1 MSYDPSI
8 FNIAPYYDDFDT
20 NNRFL
25 RVLFKPGY
33 AVQARELTQMQSIL
47 QDQISKMGDHL
58 FKDGSRIVGAPIT
71 VRNTNFLGLKTGT
84 GTPFAAFA
92 SADWKSL
99 VGGTIYYGATAS
111 ATIAHVL
118 PPETDDK
125 LFVVLD
131 YVNGYSSQIGN
142 SATGVTVGITTGAG
156 VGYSPFVVA
165 GATYNGLCKLVT
177 VAEGIF
183 YVDGAFV
190 LNTEQ
195 SFAPYSV
202 AGSQRNLSGTVGGV
216 TFSALDKKIG
226 FTITR
231 DTVTSSEDATL
242 LDPSYGSPNYRAPG
256 ADRFVIDLDLA
267 QVGLTETP
275 DDFVEL
281 LRLEDG
287 KVTQKIDKVVYGDL
301 AKTLAQR
308 TYDES
313 GSYVV
318 KPFDVSVRETS
329 PVSENLNVVIG
340 PGKAYVFG
348 TEVETKYPTIIGIS
362 KGRSTQS
369 AVSSSFVFNT
379 GNSIG
384 VSLDRT
390 NYGVTAYT
398 NMNTLNGGS
407 AVVKFRNS
415 SNAVIGEAKVHGLI
429 PNLGAGKTGSQYS
442 MYLYGVC
449 SGSVI
454 AGASSAAVYGTVGG
468 TGYTWGVFTPSNGVT
483 FPAIS
488 GSGVNDACL
497 VYEIAP
503 THGISAFTALTFYG
517 KIVSKTL
524 TPVPVGNTTTYT
536 VSRDGIG
543 LDLPSV
549 SSTAISL
556 VDGLSAT
563 PTSST
568 SVVGKYALIS
578 QSGGPGTT
586 GMALSPVNF
595 GAASTGVSS
604 NSTSVVLGISTS
616 ADLVGFTASVRM
628 VLPYKYTADF
638 TSSTC
643 RTKTSTSNTITN
655 GSYTLRTINGRI
667 GITLPHWDVYSVSA
681 ISVCASGTN
690 AANND
695 ALVDFELDDG
705 QREGFYD
712 YAALVV
718 KKSKEGAAG
727 PGTNPVAQY
736 TATTPIVLTT
746 TYKYLL
752 HGGYDFGPF
761 VGQHSYISSGI
772 SYDQIPLFTNPRTGR
787 TVSLANCVDFRHSGP
802 TADTI
807 LSKPYGD
814 YESMTVSSATWTNL
828 LPRIDRLSLKINPS
842 DASTSFTIDTGA
854 AELAPQSPPE
864 SENSMTIATLLVPAY
879 THRPNDVVVTRN
891 DVRRYTMSDISSVEK
906 RIDDVEVFSK
916 LTFSEREIDAKQIK
930 PLVDAYIVNGGSA
943 ITFASEPIKTS
954 IYADDFYGHA
964 GGDVGDVDHRCSV
977 DYEYGELRS
986 LFLHTPLTLASAGAQ
1001 TLSTAVVS
1009 ADGLLTL
1016 PYTTIT
1022 HIDGS
1027 GYNKSITVNPT
1038 GTVNWLG
1045 FMRLTKQYE
1054 TQFETG
1060 IRPVVYNN
1068 NMLENDNWIGSN
1080 ANNTRGFGTQW
1091 NDWEY
1096 LWTGSQIRTDQSDDI
1111 QKRILE
1117 TPKSN
1122 SPSSIPTTNSGNEK
1136 TTVNRSTTATNQRI
1150 GNMLSASRLIGKT
1163 RYKTEDNNIID
1174 RSVVPYVPVLTIGVT
1189 AYGLR
1194 PNSTGLGLY
1203 VDAILV
1209 KSGITTDSNGSAGV
1223 TFAFTSGEFLAGEKS
1238 IRITDNTSTQSATQ
1252 AVDGIFY
1259 CGGNVRQRIDG
1270 VYSTRNP
1277 EYRRQTV
1284 TSEGIIKDPFNR
1296 EVSYDNITDT
1306 ISNNRWT
1313 DPLCQTFIVDG
1324 KATPEGI
1331 FAGSVNLYFEAKDT
1345 TLPVTVQL
1353 RPTINGYP
1361 SPSVSFPFSTVTM
1374 MPGAVN
1380 TGLVGDTT
1388 TPVATGFTFSSPVYL
1403 PPGEY
1408 AIAVLTNSKNYTLR
1422 ANDSGVNLTN
1432 IGRGNNPLVGTLY
1445 ESQSVGAAVQNLGS
1459 DIAFSVNRCEFNQSS
1474 GFVSYSALPVSSCQV
1489 LQVNV
1494 PQIVPENCTSSI
1506 VLDSTLSLSN
1516 GQNKYLSDVYT
1527 TTKSLKFSLAK
1538 PSNSYISPA
1547 VDTGLFFGMGA
1558 NMIVTNGTTPTTAY
1572 VSKTVAL
1579 PEELVSSGVFAT
1591 AEVVCPYGSEV
1602 RAYVRWSD
1610 RGESDMFGK
1619 AWTQMSAVGGI
1630 GSPLYPF
1637 TASANLS
1644 KTELDFRPTQ
1654 WEWLNAASTVRA
1666 YQIKLVYT
1674 TTTSGATKTYSVLPC
1689 VRSLRMCSFRTI

>member
-8 FNIAPYYDDFDT
+8 FNISPYYDDFDA

-25 RVLFKPGY
+25 RVMFKPGY
-33 AVQARELTQMQSIL
+33 AVQARELTQIQSIL

-58 FKDGSRIVGAPIT
+58 FKDGSRIVGASIT

-92 SADWKSL
+92 SDDWKSL
-99 VGGTIYYGATAS
+99 VGGTVYYGATAS

-131 YVNGYSSQIGN
+131 YVNGYASQVHT
-142 SATGVTVGITTGAG
+142 TGVTVGITTGTG

-177 VAEGIF
+177 VGEGIF

-202 AGSQRNLSGTVGGV
+202 ANNERNLSGTVGGV
-216 TFSALDKKIG
+216 TFSALDKKVG
-226 FTITR
+226 FAITR

-256 ADRFVIDLDLA
+256 ADRYVINLDLA

-362 KGRSTQS
+362 KGRLLQTG
-369 AVSSSFVFNT
+369 VSSSFVFNT

-384 VSLDRT
+384 VSLDKT
-390 NYGVTAYT
+390 NYGSTAYT
-398 NMNTLNGGS
+398 NLNTLNGGS

-429 PNLGAGKTGSQYS
+429 PNLGTGKTGFQYS

-454 AGASSAAVYGTVGG
+454 AGASTAAVYGFVGG

-483 FPAIS
+483 FPAIT
-488 GSGVNDACL
+488 GSGVNDTCL

-503 THGISAFTALTFYG
+503 TQGISAFTALTFYG

-524 TPVPVGNTTTYT
+524 IPGYNATGVTYT
-536 VSRDGIG
+536 VANSSAG
-543 LDLPSV
+543 LDLPTASI
-549 SSTAISL
+549 SSAISL
-556 VDGLSAT
+556 VDGLSTT
-563 PTSST
+563 PST
-568 SVVGKYALIS
+568 TTLSQYSLIS
-578 QSGGPGTT
+578 QTGTT
-586 GMALSPVNF
+586 AMALSPANCT
-595 GAASTGVSS
+595 GAGVYSIGS
-604 NSTSVVLGISTS
+604 SVVIGISTS
-616 ADLVGFTASVRM
+616 ADLTGFTSANSVRM

-638 TSSTC
+638 TSTTC
-643 RTKTSTSNTITN
+643 RTKTSTSNIISN
-655 GSYTLRTINGRI
+655 AAYTLKKINGRI

-681 ISVCASGTN
+681 ISAATTTN
-690 AANND
+690 QANND
-695 ALVDFELDDG
+695 ALADFELDDG

-718 KKSKEGAAG
+718 KKSKEQAAS
-727 PGTNPVAQY
+727 PGSNNFTYAEN
-736 TATTPIVLTT
+736 ISFVLST
-746 TYKYLL
+746 TYKYLA
-752 HGGYDFGPF
+752 HAGNAFGPF

-807 LSKPYGD
+807 VSKPYGD
-814 YESMTVSSATWTNL
+814 YQSMTVSSATWTNF
-828 LPRIDRLSLKINPS
+828 LPRMDRLSLKINPS
-842 DASTSFTIDTGA
+842 DASTTFAIDTGA
-854 AELAPQSPPE
+854 SELSPQSPPE

-879 THRPNDVVVTRN
+879 THRANDVVVTKN

-930 PLVDAYIVNGGSA
+930 PLVDSYVVNGGTA

-964 GGDVGDVDHRCSV
+964 GGDVGDTDHRCSV

-986 LFLHTPLTLASAGAQ
+986 LFVHTPLRLDNAGTQ

-1016 PYTTIT
+1016 PYSTTT
-1022 HIDGS
+1022 HVDGS
-1027 GYNKSITVNPT
+1027 GYNKTITVNPT

-1045 FMRLTKQYE
+1045 FMQLSKQYE

-1080 ANNTRGFGTQW
+1080 ANDTRGFGTQW

-1096 LWTGSQIRTDQSDDI
+1096 LWMGSQIRTDQPDDI

-1122 SPSSIPTTNSGNEK
+1122 SPSSIPTINSGNEK
-1136 TTVNRSTTATNQRI
+1136 TTVNRSTVATNQRI
-1150 GNMLSASRLIGKT
+1150 GNMLSASRLIGRT
-1163 RYKTEDNNIID
+1163 RHKTEDNHIID
-1174 RSVVPYVPVLTIGVT
+1174 RTVVPYVPVTTVGVT

-1203 VDAILV
+1203 VDGTLV
-1209 KSGITTDSNGSAGV
+1209 KSGISTDSNGSVGV
-1223 TFAFTSGEFLAGEKS
+1223 TFAFTSGGFLAGEKS
-1238 IRITDNTSTQSATQ
+1238 IRITDNSSTQNATQ
-1252 AVDGIFY
+1252 AVDGVFY
-1259 CGGNVRQRIDG
+1259 CGGNIRQRIDG

-1306 ISNNRWT
+1306 LSNNRWI
-1313 DPLCQTFIVDG
+1313 DPLCQTFIVDA

-1331 FAGSVNLYFEAKDT
+1331 FANSVNLYFEAKDT
-1345 TLPVTVQL
+1345 SLPVTVQL

-1361 SPSVSFPFSTVTM
+1361 SPSVSFPFSTVTK
-1374 MPGAVN
+1374 MPAAVS

-1445 ESQSVGAAVQNLGS
+1445 QPQSVGAAVQNLGT
-1459 DIAFSVNRCEFNQSS
+1459 DIAFAVNRCEFNQSS
-1474 GFVSYSALPVSSCQV
+1474 GFMSYPSLPITNCQV
-1489 LQVNV
+1489 LQVAV
-1494 PQIVPENCTSSI
+1494 PQIVPTNCTSSI
-1506 VLDSTLSLSN
+1506 VLDSTLSLPN
-1516 GQNKYLSDVYT
+1516 GQNKYLSSVYLGA
-1527 TTKSLKFSLAK
+1527 KEIKFNIGK

-1547 VDTGLFFGMGA
+1547 VDAGLFFGIGA
-1558 NMIVTNGTTPTTAY
+1558 NMITTDGTSPASPTTSY
-1572 VSKTVAL
+1572 VSKAVTL
-1579 PEELVSSGVFAT
+1579 PEELVSTGVFAT
-1591 AEVVCPYGSEV
+1591 AEVVCPYGSKVE
-1602 RAYVRWSD
+1602 AYVRWSD
-1610 RGESDMFGK
+1610 RGESDMLGK
-1619 AWTQMSAVGGI
+1619 AWTAMSAVGGI

-1654 WEWLNAASTVRA
+1654 WEWLNTTGSTVRA

-1674 TTTSGATKTYSVLPC
+1674 TTTSGATKTYAALPC

>member
-1 MSYDPSI
+1 
-8 FNIAPYYDDFDT
+8 
-20 NNRFL
+20 
-25 RVLFKPGY
+25 
-33 AVQARELTQMQSIL
+33 
-47 QDQISKMGDHL
+47 
-58 FKDGSRIVGAPIT
+58 
-71 VRNTNFLGLKTGT
+71 
-84 GTPFAAFA
+84 
-92 SADWKSL
+92 
-99 VGGTIYYGATAS
+99 
-111 ATIAHVL
+111 
-118 PPETDDK
+118 
-125 LFVVLD
+125 
-131 YVNGYSSQIGN
+131 
-142 SATGVTVGITTGAG
+142 
-156 VGYSPFVVA
+156 
-165 GATYNGLCKLVT
+165 
-177 VAEGIF
+177 
-183 YVDGAFV
+183 
-190 LNTEQ
+190 
-195 SFAPYSV
+195 
-202 AGSQRNLSGTVGGV
+202 
-216 TFSALDKKIG
+216 
-226 FTITR
+226 
-231 DTVTSSEDATL
+231 
-242 LDPSYGSPNYRAPG
+242 
-256 ADRFVIDLDLA
+256 
-267 QVGLTETP
+267 
-275 DDFVEL
+275 
-281 LRLEDG
+281 
-287 KVTQKIDKVVYGDL
+287 
-301 AKTLAQR
+301 
-308 TYDES
+308 
-313 GSYVV
+313 
-318 KPFDVSVRETS
+318 
-329 PVSENLNVVIG
+329 
-340 PGKAYVFG
+340 
-348 TEVETKYPTIIGIS
+348 
-362 KGRSTQS
+362 
-369 AVSSSFVFNT
+369 VFNT

-384 VSLDRT
+384 VSLDRI
-390 NYGVTAYT
+390 NYGSTAYT

-429 PNLGAGKTGSQYS
+429 PNLPLGAGKTGSQYS

-454 AGASSAAVYGTVGG
+454 AGASTATIHGTVGL
-468 TGYTWGVFTPSNGVT
+468 TGYTWGAFTPSNGVT
-483 FPAIS
+483 FSAIS
-488 GSGVNDACL
+488 GGGVNDSCL

-517 KIVSKTL
+517 KIVSKTIPGI
-524 TPVPVGNTTTYT
+524 TIGNSTYYT
-536 VSRDGIG
+536 VSRDTSG

-549 SSTAISL
+549 STAISL

-568 SVVGKYALIS
+568 SVVGQYTLIS
-578 QSGGPGTT
+578 QTGPGTT
-586 GMALSPVNF
+586 AMALSPVNF
-595 GAASTGVSS
+595 GTASTGVSS

-616 ADLVGFTASVRM
+616 ADLAGFTASVRM
-628 VLPYKYTADF
+628 VLPYKYTSDF

-681 ISVCASGTN
+681 ISVGSTAG
-690 AANND
+690 NND

-718 KKSKEGAAG
+718 KKSKEGAAS
-727 PGTNPVAQY
+727 PGASPVTY
-736 TATTPIVLTT
+736 SSLNTIFITT

-814 YESMTVSSATWTNL
+814 YQSMTVSSATWTNF

-842 DASTSFTIDTGA
+842 DASTTFAIDTGA

-879 THRPNDVVVTRN
+879 THRENDVVVTKN
-891 DVRRYTMSDISSVEK
+891 DVRRYTMADINNVEK

-930 PLVDAYIVNGGSA
+930 PLVDAYVVNGGIA
-943 ITFASEPIKTS
+943 ITFGSEPIKTS

-986 LFLHTPLTLASAGAQ
+986 LFLHTPLTLGATSAQ
-1001 TLSTAVVS
+1001 SLTLSS
-1009 ADGLLTL
+1009 DGLLTL
-1016 PYTTIT
+1016 PYTTLT

-1045 FMRLTKQYE
+1045 FMRLSKQYE

-1060 IRPVVYNN
+1060 IRPIVYNN

-1096 LWTGSQIRTDQSDDI
+1096 IWTGSQIRTDQSDDI

-1150 GNMLSASRLIGKT
+1150 GNMLSASRLIGRTRHKT
-1163 RYKTEDNNIID
+1163 DDNSIID
-1174 RSVVPYVPVLTIGVT
+1174 KTVVPYVPVATIGVT

-1203 VDAILV
+1203 VDAVLV
-1209 KSGITTDSNGSAGV
+1209 KTGITTDSNGSVGV
-1223 TFAFTSGEFLAGEKS
+1223 TFAFTSGGFLAGEKS
-1238 IRITDNTSTQSATQ
+1238 IRITDNTNTQNATQ

-1259 CGGNVRQRIDG
+1259 CEGNVRQRIDG

-1296 EVSYDNITDT
+1296 EVSYDNIVDT
-1306 ISNNRWT
+1306 LSNNRWT

-1331 FAGSVNLYFEAKDT
+1331 FAASVNLYFEAKDT

-1374 MPGAVN
+1374 MPDAVN
-1380 TGLVGDTT
+1380 TGLVGNTT

-1459 DIAFSVNRCEFNQSS
+1459 DIAFSVNRCEFSPTTGSVVYGGLAVPN
-1474 GFVSYSALPVSSCQV
+1474 CQV
-1489 LQVNV
+1489 LQVTV
-1494 PQIVPENCTSSI
+1494 PQIVPANCTSSI
-1506 VLDSTLSLSN
+1506 ALDSVGTNLSLSN
-1516 GQNKYLSDVYT
+1516 GQNKYLSSVYT
-1527 TTKSLKFSLAK
+1527 TAQGSKDLKFSLTK

-1547 VDTGLFFGMGA
+1547 VDVGLFFGIGA
-1558 NMIVTNGTTPTTAY
+1558 NMITTDGNTPTTSY
-1572 VSKTVAL
+1572 VSKAVTL

-1619 AWTQMSAVGGI
+1619 AWTAMSAVGGI

-1637 TASANLS
+1637 TASSNLS

>member
-8 FNIAPYYDDFDT
+8 FNISPYYDDFDA

-25 RVLFKPGY
+25 RVMFKPGY

-58 FKDGSRIVGAPIT
+58 FKDGSRIVGASIT

-84 GTPFAAFA
+84 GTPFAGFA
-92 SADWKSL
+92 SDDWKSL
-99 VGGTIYYGATAS
+99 VGGTVYYGATAS

-142 SATGVTVGITTGAG
+142 ATTGITVGITTGTG

-165 GATYNGLCKLVT
+165 GATHNGLCKLVT

-195 SFAPYSV
+195 SFAPYSIENN
-202 AGSQRNLSGTVGGV
+202 QRNLSGTVGGV
-216 TFSALDKKIG
+216 TFSALDKKVG
-226 FTITR
+226 FAITR
-231 DTVTSSEDATL
+231 DTITSSQDATL

-256 ADRFVIDLDLA
+256 ADRFVINLDLA
-267 QVGLTETP
+267 QVGLAETP

-287 KVTQKIDKVVYGDL
+287 KVTQKIDKIVYGDL
-301 AKTLAQR
+301 AKSLAQR

-318 KPFDVSVRETS
+318 KPFDVSIRETS

-340 PGKAYVFG
+340 PGKAYIFG

-362 KGRSTQS
+362 KGRVLQTG
-369 AVSSSFVFNT
+369 VNSSFVFNT

-384 VSLDRT
+384 VSLDRI
-390 NYGVTAYT
+390 NYGSTAYT

-407 AVVKFRNS
+407 TVVKFRNS

-442 MYLYGVC
+442 MYLYGVS

-454 AGASSAAVYGTVGG
+454 AGASTAVVYGTVAGV
-468 TGYTWGVFTPSNGVT
+468 GYTLSVFTPSNGVT
-483 FPAIS
+483 FPAIT
-488 GSGVNDACL
+488 GSGVNDTCL
-497 VYEIAP
+497 VYEITP

-524 TPVPVGNTTTYT
+524 TPVAVGNSTTYT
-536 VSRDGIG
+536 VSNNTTG

-549 SSTAISL
+549 STAISL
-556 VDGLSAT
+556 VADLPTEPAS
-563 PTSST
+563 TSSA
-568 SVVGKYALIS
+568 SVVGQYALIS
-578 QSGGPGTT
+578 QAGPGTT
-586 GMALSPVNF
+586 AMALSPVNF
-595 GAASTGVSS
+595 GTSSTSVKASSG
-604 NSTSVVLGISTS
+604 SVVLGISTS
-616 ADLVGFTASVRM
+616 ADLAGFTAANSVRM
-628 VLPYKYTADF
+628 VLPYKYTVDF

-643 RTKTSTSNTITN
+643 RTKTSTP
-655 GSYTLRTINGRI
+655 YTLTSTAYTLQTINGRI
-667 GITLPHWDVYSVSA
+667 GITLPHWDVYSVSG
-681 ISVCASGTN
+681 ISTGSAS
-690 AANND
+690 ANTD
-695 ALVDFELDDG
+695 ALSDFELDDG

-712 YAALVV
+712 YAALLV
-718 KKSKEGAAG
+718 KKSKETSII
-727 PGTNPVAQY
+727 PGTMS
-736 TATTPIVLTT
+736 TTYSTKPSIFISA

-752 HGGYDFGPF
+752 HGGYAFGPF

-787 TVSLANCVDFRHSGP
+787 TVSLANCADFRHSGP

-814 YESMTVSSATWTNL
+814 YQSMTVSSATWTNF

-842 DASTSFTIDTGA
+842 DASTVFSIDKGA
-854 AELAPQSPPE
+854 SELAPQSPPE

-879 THRPNDVVVTRN
+879 THRANDVVVTKN
-891 DVRRYTMSDISSVEK
+891 DVRRYTMADINNVEK

-930 PLVDAYIVNGGSA
+930 PLVDSYVVNGGTA

-964 GGDVGDVDHRCSV
+964 GGDVGDVNHRCSV

-986 LFLHTPLTLASAGAQ
+986 LFLHTPLTLGATSAQ
-1001 TLSTAVVS
+1001 SLTLSS
-1009 ADGLLTL
+1009 DGLLTL
-1016 PYTTIT
+1016 PYTTTT
-1022 HIDGS
+1022 HIDAS

-1045 FMRLTKQYE
+1045 FIRLSKQYE

-1080 ANNTRGFGTQW
+1080 ANDTRGFGTQW

-1096 LWTGSQIRTDQSDDI
+1096 LWVGSQIRTDQSDDI

-1117 TPKSN
+1117 TPKNN
-1122 SPSSIPTTNSGNEK
+1122 SPSSIPTINSGNEK
-1136 TTVNRSTTATNQRI
+1136 TTVNRSATATNQRI
-1150 GNMLSASRLIGKT
+1150 GNMLSTSRLVGRTKQ
-1163 RYKTEDNNIID
+1163 KTEDNHIID
-1174 RSVVPYVPVLTIGVT
+1174 KTVVPFIPVATIGIT

-1203 VDAILV
+1203 VDAVLV
-1209 KSGITTDSNGSAGV
+1209 KSGITTDSNGSTGV
-1223 TFAFTSGEFLAGEKS
+1223 TFAFTSGGFLAGEKS
-1238 IRITDNTSTQSATQ
+1238 IRITDNSNTQSATQ

-1259 CGGNVRQRIDG
+1259 CGGNIRQRIDG

-1306 ISNNRWT
+1306 LSNNRWT
-1313 DPLCQTFIVDG
+1313 DPLCQTFIVDA

-1331 FAGSVNLYFEAKDT
+1331 FANSVNLYFEAKDA
-1345 TLPVTVQL
+1345 TLPVTIQL

-1374 MPGAVN
+1374 MPAGVN
-1380 TGLVGDTT
+1380 TGLVGTTT

-1432 IGRGNNPLVGTLY
+1432 LGRGNNPLVGTLY
-1445 ESQSVGAAVQNLGS
+1445 QSQSVGAAVQNLGS
-1459 DIAFSVNRCEFNQSS
+1459 DIAFAVNRCEFSPS
-1474 GFVSYSALPVSSCQV
+1474 TGSVVYGGLSVTDCQV
-1489 LQVNV
+1489 LQVA
-1494 PQIVPENCTSSI
+1494 VPEITPTNCTSSI
-1506 VLDSTLSLSN
+1506 ALDPSVTNLTLLN
-1516 GQNKYLSDVYT
+1516 GQNKYLSSVYQGGS
-1527 TTKSLKFSLAK
+1527 KSLQFSLAK

-1547 VDTGLFFGMGA
+1547 IDTGVFFGIGA
-1558 NMIVTNGTTPTTAY
+1558 KMIATDGNTPTTSY
-1572 VSKTVAL
+1572 VSKAVTL

-1591 AEVVCPYGSEV
+1591 AEVVCPYGSKVE
-1602 RAYVRWSD
+1602 AYVRWSD
-1610 RGESDMFGK
+1610 RGESDMLGN
-1619 AWTQMSAVGGI
+1619 AWTPMSAIGGI

-1654 WEWLNAASTVRA
+1654 WEWLNTGSTVRA
-1666 YQIKLVYT
+1666 YQIKLIFT
-1674 TTTSGATKTYSVLPC
+1674 TSTSGATKTYSILPC

>member
-8 FNIAPYYDDFDT
+8 FNISPYYDDFDA

-58 FKDGSRIVGAPIT
+58 FKDGSRIVGASIT

-84 GTPFAAFA
+84 GTPFVAFV
-92 SADWKSL
+92 SDDWKSL
-99 VGGTIYYGATAS
+99 VGGTVYYGATAS

-131 YVNGYSSQIGN
+131 YVNGYSSQVPI
-142 SATGVTVGITTGAG
+142 TGVTVGITTGAG
-156 VGYSPFVVA
+156 AGYSPFVVA

-177 VAEGIF
+177 VGEGIF

-216 TFSALDKKIG
+216 TFSALDKKVG
-226 FTITR
+226 FAITR
-231 DTVTSSEDATL
+231 DTTTSSEDTTL

-256 ADRFVIDLDLA
+256 ADRFVINLDLA
-267 QVGLTETP
+267 QAALEETP

-281 LRLEDG
+281 LRFEDG
-287 KVTQKIDKVVYGDL
+287 KVTKKIDKVVYGDL

-384 VSLDRT
+384 VSLDKT
-390 NYGVTAYT
+390 NYGSTAYT
-398 NMNTLNGGS
+398 NFNTLNGGS
-407 AVVKFRNS
+407 TVVKFRNS

-429 PNLGAGKTGSQYS
+429 PNLGAGKTGWQYS

-454 AGASSAAVYGTVGG
+454 AGASTATVYGATSGN
-468 TGYTWGVFTPSNGVT
+468 TWGVFTPSNGVT

-503 THGISAFTALTFYG
+503 TQGINAFTALTFYG

-524 TPVPVGNTTTYT
+524 IPSTSGNTTTYT
-536 VSRDGIG
+536 VQNNTTG
-543 LDLPSV
+543 LDLPTV
-549 SSTAISL
+549 SGAISL
-556 VDGLSAT
+556 IADLPTAPAS
-563 PTSST
+563 TSSA
-568 SVVGKYALIS
+568 SIVGQYTLIS
-578 QSGGPGTT
+578 QSGPGTT
-586 GMALSPVNF
+586 AMALSPVNF
-595 GAASTGVSS
+595 STSSRGVYASSS
-604 NSTSVVLGISTS
+604 SVVLGISTS
-616 ADLVGFTASVRM
+616 ADLAGFTASVRM

-638 TSSTC
+638 TATTC
-643 RTKTSTSNTITN
+643 RTKTSTSYNLPS
-655 GSYTLRTINGRI
+655 GSYTLKSINGRI

-681 ISVCASGTN
+681 ISTGSASATTN
-690 AANND
+690 A
-695 ALVDFELDDG
+695 LTDFELDDG

-712 YAALVV
+712 HAALVV
-718 KKSKEGAAG
+718 KKSKEGSLI
-727 PGTNPVAQY
+727 PGESSDTY
-736 TATTPIVLTT
+736 IVGTST
-746 TYKYLL
+746 FISATYKYLL
-752 HGGYDFGPF
+752 HGGHDFGPF
-761 VGQHSYISSGI
+761 VGHHSYISSGI

-814 YESMTVSSATWTNL
+814 YESMGVSSVTWTNF
-828 LPRIDRLSLKINPS
+828 LPRMDRLSLKINPS
-842 DASTSFTIDTGA
+842 DASTTFAIDTGA
-854 AELAPQSPPE
+854 AELSPQSPPE

-879 THRPNDVVVTRN
+879 THRPNDVIVTKN

-930 PLVDAYIVNGGSA
+930 PLMDAYIVNGGTA

-964 GGDVGDVDHRCSV
+964 GGDVGDTDHRCSV

-986 LFLHTPLTLASAGAQ
+986 LFLHTPLKLDSAGAQ

-1009 ADGLLTL
+1009 TDGLLTL
-1016 PYTTIT
+1016 PYSTTT
-1022 HIDGS
+1022 HVDGS

-1045 FMRLTKQYE
+1045 FMRLSKQYE

-1080 ANNTRGFGTQW
+1080 ANDARGFGTQW

-1096 LWTGSQIRTDQSDDI
+1096 LWMGSQIRTDQPDDI

-1122 SPSSIPTTNSGNEK
+1122 SPSSIPTINSGNEK

-1150 GNMLSASRLIGKT
+1150 GNMLSASRLIGRT
-1163 RYKTEDNNIID
+1163 RLKTEDNHIID
-1174 RSVVPYVPVLTIGVT
+1174 KTVVPYVPVSTIGVT

-1203 VDAILV
+1203 VDGVLV
-1209 KSGITTDSNGSAGV
+1209 KTGITTDSNGSAGV
-1223 TFAFTSGEFLAGEKS
+1223 TFAFTSGEFLTGEKS
-1238 IRITDNTSTQSATQ
+1238 IRITDNSSTQNATQ
-1252 AVDGIFY
+1252 AVDGVFY
-1259 CGGNVRQRIDG
+1259 CGGNIRQRIDG

-1306 ISNNRWT
+1306 LSNNRWT
-1313 DPLCQTFIVDG
+1313 DPLCQTFIVDA
-1324 KATPEGI
+1324 KSTPEGI
-1331 FAGSVNLYFEAKDT
+1331 FANSVNLYFETKDAS
-1345 TLPVTVQL
+1345 LPVTVQL

-1374 MPGAVN
+1374 MPAGVN
-1380 TGLVGDTT
+1380 TGLVGSTS
-1388 TPVATGFTFSSPVYL
+1388 TPVATGFTFSSPVHL
-1403 PPGEY
+1403 LPGEY

-1432 IGRGNNPLVGTLY
+1432 LGRGNNPLVGTLY
-1445 ESQSVGAAVQNLGS
+1445 ESQSVGAAVQNLGT
-1459 DIAFSVNRCEFNQSS
+1459 DIAFAVNRCEFNQSS
-1474 GFVSYSALPVSSCQV
+1474 GFVSYAALPVSSCQV
-1489 LQVNV
+1489 LQVAV
-1494 PQIVPENCTSSI
+1494 PQIVPTNCTSSI
-1506 VLDSTLSLSN
+1506 VLDVGGTPISLSN
-1516 GQNKYLSDVYT
+1516 GQNKYLSSVYT
-1527 TTKSLKFSLAK
+1527 DTKTLHLYLGR
-1538 PSNSYISPA
+1538 PSNTYISPA
-1547 VDTGLFFGMGA
+1547 IDTGLFFGMGA
-1558 NMIVTNGTTPTTAY
+1558 NMITTEGTTPTSPTTSY
-1572 VSKTVAL
+1572 VSKAVTL

-1610 RGESDMFGK
+1610 RGESDMLGK
-1619 AWTQMSAVGGI
+1619 AWTAMSAVGGI

-1637 TASANLS
+1637 AASANLS

-1654 WEWLNAASTVRA
+1654 WEWLNTASTVRA

>member
-8 FNIAPYYDDFDT
+8 FNISPYYDDFDP

-47 QDQISKMGDHL
+47 QDQISKVGDHL
-58 FKDGSRIVGAPIT
+58 FKDGARIVGAPIS

-84 GTPFAAFA
+84 GTPFSAFG
-92 SADWKSL
+92 STDWTSL
-99 VGGTIYYGATAS
+99 VGGTVYWGATAS

-131 YVNGYSSQIGN
+131 YVSGYASQVPI
-142 SATGVTVGITTGAG
+142 TGITVGITTDTGA
-156 VGYSPFVVA
+156 GYSPFVVA

-177 VAEGIF
+177 IGQGIF
-183 YVDGAFV
+183 YTDGNFV

-195 SFAPYSV
+195 SFSPYSV
-202 AGSQRNLSGTVGGV
+202 SDSQRNLSGTVGGI
-216 TFSALDKKIG
+216 TFSALDKKVG

-231 DTVTSSEDATL
+231 DTITSSEDTTL
-242 LDPSYGSPNYRAPG
+242 LDPSYGSPNYKAPG
-256 ADRFVIDLDLA
+256 ADRFMINLDLA

-275 DDFVEL
+275 DDFIEL
-281 LRLEDG
+281 LRFEDG
-287 KVTQKIDKVVYGDL
+287 KVTKKVDKVVYGDL

-318 KPFDVSVRETS
+318 KPFDVSVRESTTS
-329 PVSENLNVVIG
+329 SQNLDVVIG

-362 KGRSTQS
+362 KGRLADT
-369 AVSSSFVFNT
+369 ANTASFIFNT

-390 NYGVTAYT
+390 NYGSTAYT

-415 SNAVIGEAKVHGLI
+415 ALAVIGEAKVHGLI
-429 PNLGAGKTGSQYS
+429 PNLGTGKTGSQYS
-442 MYLYGVC
+442 MYLYGV
-449 SGSVI
+449 SGGSVI
-454 AGASSAAVYGTVGG
+454 AGASSAIVYGTVGL
-468 TGYTWGVFTPSNGVT
+468 TGYTWGVFTPSSGTT
-483 FPAIS
+483 FPAIT
-488 GSGVNDACL
+488 GSGVNDSCL

-503 THGISAFTALTFYG
+503 TQGISGFTNLSFYG
-517 KIVSKTL
+517 KIVSATI
-524 TPVPVGNTTTYT
+524 TPSYGANTTTYT
-536 VSRDGIG
+536 VPITG
-543 LDLPSV
+543 LDFTNVPTSF
-549 SSTAISL
+549 ISL
-556 VDGLSAT
+556 VDGLSTT
-563 PTSST
+563 PTSSA
-568 SVVGKYALIS
+568 SVVGQYSLIS
-578 QSGGPGTT
+578 QTGLT

-595 GAASTGVSS
+595 GTGAGVYLNGS
-604 NSTSVVLGISTS
+604 SVVLGISTS
-616 ADLVGFTASVRM
+616 ADLTGFTASSVRM
-628 VLPYKYTADF
+628 VLPYKYTPDF
-638 TSSTC
+638 TANSC
-643 RTKTSTSNTITN
+643 RIKTSTSNTITN
-655 GSYTLRTINGRI
+655 TTYTLRTINGRI

-681 ISVCASGTN
+681 ISTGTGT
-690 AANND
+690 ATTD
-695 ALVDFELDDG
+695 ALADFELDDG

-718 KKSKEGAAG
+718 KKSKEGANI
-727 PGTNPVAQY
+727 PGTSSVAY
-736 TATTPIVLTT
+736 AVTNSFAITT

-752 HGGYDFGPF
+752 HGGQNFGPF
-761 VGQHSYISSGI
+761 VGQHSYVSSGI

-787 TVSLANCVDFRHSGP
+787 TVSLANCIDFRHSGP

-814 YESMTVSSATWTNL
+814 YQSMAATSATWTNY

-842 DASTSFTIDTGA
+842 DASTAFAIDNGA
-854 AELAPQSPPE
+854 SEISPQSPPE

-879 THRPNDVVVTRN
+879 THRPDDVVVTKN
-891 DVRRYTMSDISSVEK
+891 DVRRYTMADIHGVEK

-930 PLVDAYIVNGGSA
+930 PLMDAHVLNGGSGT
-943 ITFASEPIKTS
+943 TFASEPIKTS

-977 DYEYGELRS
+977 DYSHGEMRS
-986 LFLHTPLTLASAGAQ
+986 LFLHTALPLAGAQ
-1001 TLSTAVVS
+1001 TLVTATVS

-1016 PYTTIT
+1016 PYNTVT
-1022 HIDGS
+1022 HVDGS
-1027 GYNKSITVNPT
+1027 GYNNNIAINPT

-1045 FMRLTKQYE
+1045 FMQLSKQYE

-1096 LWTGSQIRTDQSDDI
+1096 LWSGSQIRSDQTDDI

-1122 SPSSIPTTNSGNEK
+1122 SPSSIPTINSGNEK
-1136 TTVNRSTTATNQRI
+1136 TTVNRSTISTDQRI
-1150 GNMLSASRLIGKT
+1150 GNMLSTSRMLGRT
-1163 RYKTEDNNIID
+1163 RRKTEDNRIID
-1174 RSVVPYVPVLTIGVT
+1174 NTVVPYIPVATIGVT

-1203 VDAILV
+1203 VDGTLV
-1209 KSGITTDSNGSAGV
+1209 KSGITTDSNGSVGV
-1223 TFAFTSGEFLAGEKS
+1223 TFAFTSGGFLAGEKA
-1238 IRITDNTSTQSATQ
+1238 IRITDNSTAQNATQ
-1252 AVDGIFY
+1252 AVDGVFY
-1259 CGGNVRQRIDG
+1259 CGGNAHQRIDG

-1306 ISNNRWT
+1306 LSNNRWI
-1313 DPLCQTFIVDG
+1313 DPLCQTFLVDA

-1331 FAGSVNLYFEAKDT
+1331 FVSSVNLYFEAKDT
-1345 TLPVTVQL
+1345 TLPVTIQL

-1361 SPSVSFPFSTVTM
+1361 SPSVSFPFSTVTK
-1374 MPGAVN
+1374 MPAAVS
-1380 TGLVGDTT
+1380 TGLIGSTT

-1422 ANDSGVNLTN
+1422 ANDSGVNQTN
-1432 IGRGNNPLVGTLY
+1432 TGRANNPLVGTLY
-1445 ESQSVGAAVQNLGS
+1445 QPQTVGAAAQNLGT
-1459 DIAFSVNRCEFNQSS
+1459 DITFTVNRCEFSQSS
-1474 GFVSYSALPVSSCQV
+1474 GSASYASFAVTNCQV
-1489 LQVNV
+1489 LKVAV
-1494 PQIVPENCTSSI
+1494 PQIVPTNCTSSI
-1506 VLDSTLSLSN
+1506 LLDSTVSLPN
-1516 GQNKYLSDVYT
+1516 GQNKYLSSVYT
-1527 TTKSLKFSLAK
+1527 GVKSLKFSLAR

-1547 VDTGLFFGMGA
+1547 IDTGLFFGMGA
-1558 NMIVTNGTTPTTAY
+1558 NMIVTDGNTPTTSY
-1572 VSKTVAL
+1572 VSKAVSL
-1579 PEELVSSGVFAT
+1579 PEELVSSGVFVT
-1591 AEVVCPYGSEV
+1591 AEVCCPYGSTV

-1610 RGESDMFGK
+1610 RGESDLFGK
-1619 AWTQMSAVGGI
+1619 SWTAMTAIGGI
-1630 GSPLYPF
+1630 GSQRFPF

-1644 KTELDFRPTQ
+1644 KTEFDFRPTQ
-1654 WEWLNAASTVRA
+1654 WEWLNAASTVRV

-1674 TTTSGATKTYSVLPC
+1674 TTTTGATKTYSVLPC
-1689 VRSLRMCSFRTI
+1689 VRSLRMSSFKTI

>member
-8 FNIAPYYDDFDT
+8 FNISPYYDDFDA

-47 QDQISKMGDHL
+47 QDQISKIGDHL
-58 FKDGSRIVGAPIT
+58 FKDGSR
-71 VRNTNFLGLKTGT
+71 TNFLGLKTGT
-84 GTPFAAFA
+84 GTPFVAFA
-92 SADWKSL
+92 SGDWKSL
-99 VGGTIYYGATAS
+99 VGGTVYYGATAS

-118 PPETDDK
+118 PPETDNK

-131 YVNGYSSQIGN
+131 YVNGYASQIPITG
-142 SATGVTVGITTGAG
+142 TGVTVGITTGTG
-156 VGYSPFVVA
+156 VGYSPLVVA

-177 VAEGIF
+177 VGEGIF

-202 AGSQRNLSGTVGGV
+202 ANNERNLSGTVGGV
-216 TFSALDKKIG
+216 TFSALDKKVG

-256 ADRFVIDLDLA
+256 ADRFVINLDLA

-362 KGRSTQS
+362 KGRNAQS
-369 AVSSSFVFNT
+369 AISSSFVFNT

-390 NYGVTAYT
+390 NYGSTAYT
-398 NMNTLNGGS
+398 NFNTLNGGF

-429 PNLGAGKTGSQYS
+429 PNLGTGKTGSQYS

-449 SGSVI
+449 GGSVI
-454 AGASSAAVYGTVGG
+454 AGASSAAVYGTVGS
-468 TGYTWGVFTPSNGVT
+468 TGYTWGIFTPSSGVT

-488 GSGVNDACL
+488 GNGVNDNCL

-503 THGISAFTALTFYG
+503 TQGISAFTALTFYG
-517 KIVSKTL
+517 KIVSKTI
-524 TPVPVGNTTTYT
+524 TPSYGANTTTYT
-536 VSRDGIG
+536 VTNDISG
-543 LDLPSV
+543 LHLPSV
-549 SSTAISL
+549 NANAISL
-556 VDGLSAT
+556 IADLPTAPT
-563 PTSST
+563 PTSSA
-568 SVVGKYALIS
+568 SVVGQYTLIS
-578 QSGGPGTT
+578 QTGTT

-595 GAASTGVSS
+595 GSSSTGVFA
-604 NSTSVVLGISTS
+604 STSSVVLGISSS
-616 ADLVGFTASVRM
+616 ADLAGFTSSVRM

-643 RTKTSTSNTITN
+643 RTKTSTSYNLVNNT
-655 GSYTLRTINGRI
+655 YTLRTINGRI
-667 GITLPHWDVYSVSA
+667 GIILPHWDVYSVSA
-681 ISVCASGTN
+681 ISTGTGT
-690 AANND
+690 ANTN

-718 KKSKEGAAG
+718 KKSREGG
-727 PGTNPVAQY
+727 TIPGTSPAVSYSSGTSFAL
-736 TATTPIVLTT
+736 TA

-787 TVSLANCVDFRHSGP
+787 TVSLANCIDFRHSGP

-807 LSKPYGD
+807 VSKPYGD
-814 YESMTVSSATWTNL
+814 YQSMGVSSVTWSNF
-828 LPRIDRLSLKINPS
+828 LPRMDRLSLKINPS
-842 DASTSFTIDTGA
+842 DFSTSFAIDSGTS
-854 AELAPQSPPE
+854 ELSPQSPPE

-879 THRPNDVVVTRN
+879 THRPNDVVVTKN

-930 PLVDAYIVNGGSA
+930 PLMDAYIANGGSG
-943 ITFASEPIKTS
+943 ITFTSEPIKTS

-964 GGDVGDVDHRCSV
+964 GGDVGDTDHRCSV

-986 LFLHTPLTLASAGAQ
+986 LFLHSPLILSATPSSTSN
-1001 TLSTAVVS
+1001 TVLSS
-1009 ADGLLTL
+1009 DGLLTL
-1016 PYTTIT
+1016 PYTTTT
-1022 HIDGS
+1022 HVDGS
-1027 GYNKSITVNPT
+1027 GYNKSIAVNPT

-1045 FMRLTKQYE
+1045 FMQLSKQYE

-1060 IRPVVYNN
+1060 IRPIVYNN
-1068 NMLENDNWIGSN
+1068 NMLENDNWVGSN
-1080 ANNTRGFGTQW
+1080 ANDTRGFGTQW

-1096 LWTGSQIRTDQSDDI
+1096 LWMGSQIRTDQSDDI

-1117 TPKSN
+1117 TPKNN
-1122 SPSSIPTTNSGNEK
+1122 SPSSIPTINSGNEK
-1136 TTVNRSTTATNQRI
+1136 TAVNRSTIATNQRI
-1150 GNMLSASRLIGKT
+1150 GNMLSTSRLIGRT
-1163 RYKTEDNNIID
+1163 RHKTEDNHIID
-1174 RSVVPYVPVLTIGVT
+1174 RTVVPYVPVSTIGVT

-1203 VDAILV
+1203 VDGTLV
-1209 KSGITTDSNGSAGV
+1209 KSGITTDSKGSVGV
-1223 TFAFTSGEFLAGEKS
+1223 TFAFTSGGFLAGEKS
-1238 IRITDNTSTQSATQ
+1238 IRITDNSSTQNATQ
-1252 AVDGIFY
+1252 AVDGVFY
-1259 CGGNVRQRIDG
+1259 CGGNIRQRIDG

-1306 ISNNRWT
+1306 LSNNRWV
-1313 DPLCQTFIVDG
+1313 DPLCQTFIVDA

-1331 FAGSVNLYFEAKDT
+1331 FANSVNLYFEAKDN

-1361 SPSVSFPFSTVTM
+1361 SPSVSFPFSTVTK
-1374 MPGAVN
+1374 MPADVS
-1380 TGLVGDTT
+1380 TGLVGNTA
-1388 TPVATGFTFSSPVYL
+1388 TPMATGFTFSSPVHL

-1432 IGRGNNPLVGTLY
+1432 IGRGNNPLIGTLY
-1445 ESQSVGAAVQNLGS
+1445 QSQSVGAAVENLGS
-1459 DIAFSVNRCEFNQSS
+1459 DIAFSVNRCEFNQQS
-1474 GFVSYSALPVSSCQV
+1474 GSATYSGLAVQNCQV
-1489 LQVNV
+1489 VQVAV
-1494 PQIVPENCTSSI
+1494 PQIVPANCTSTI
-1506 VLDSTLSLSN
+1506 VLDSSGVTPLSLSN
-1516 GQNKYLSDVYT
+1516 GQNKYLSSVYT
-1527 TTKSLKFSLAK
+1527 ATKSLQFSLAK
-1538 PSNSYISPA
+1538 PSNTYISPA
-1547 VDTGLFFGMGA
+1547 IDTGLFFGMGA
-1558 NMIVTNGTTPTTAY
+1558 NMITTDATSPSSPTTSY
-1572 VSKTVAL
+1572 VSKAVTL

-1610 RGESDMFGK
+1610 RGESDMLGK
-1619 AWTQMSAVGGI
+1619 AWTAMTAVGGI

-1654 WEWLNAASTVRA
+1654 WEWLNTTGSTVRA

-1674 TTTSGATKTYSVLPC
+1674 TTTSGATKTYAALPC